1 MKPFTEWQNNPEAQQ
16 PDFPWK
22 WNALKGLLGRIPYVN
37 WGLVLHE
44 WACKELKHEWK
55 GMVYVG
61 DGE

>member
-1 MKPFTEWQNNPEAQQ
+1 MKPFTEWQGNPEAQQ
-16 PDFPWK
+16 TDFPWK

-44 WACKELKHEWK
+44 WACQELKHEWK